1 MVEAGWFARASPQ
14 ATHILLIRPQLGE
27 RVAIVIVV
35 GVASALVLSAEL
47 DAHGDKLVLQSTEI
61 VNL

>member
-14 ATHILLIRPQLGE
+14 ATHILLIPQLGE